1 MDSKKYWPLN
11 KKNVDLFL
19 FDFKSKYLYKNLKIE
34 LDVRTNYKSWNN
46 VVIIR
51 NLENNWKS
59 SNIIVKKESHKN

>member
-1 MDSKKYWPLN
+1 
-11 KKNVDLFL
+11 L
-19 FDFKSKYLYKNLKIE
+19 FDFKSKYLHKNLKIE

-59 SNIIVKKESHKN
+59 SNIKV